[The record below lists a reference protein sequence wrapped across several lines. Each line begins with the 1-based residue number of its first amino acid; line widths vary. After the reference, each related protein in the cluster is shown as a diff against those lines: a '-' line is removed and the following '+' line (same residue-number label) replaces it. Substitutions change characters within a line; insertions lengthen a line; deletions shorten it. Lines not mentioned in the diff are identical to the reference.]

1 MGKYFYTL
9 ASHFF
14 PAFSLLHSL
23 SLCPAPPPL
32 PPLVLSCF
40 AFIFI
45 NSFHNIYFISNISF
59 AKRKKMR
66 ILKKSERMKE
76 KKLDKERQ
84 SGRVFVH
91 FLFPSFN
98 SILVHWCFCFR
109 FLFVLFLYVCV
120 CISFFFG
127 CRTVELYFSSF
138 SRLVHCLDTTSL
150 MFFHLRV
157 HTFALFI
164 RSLAHSPACSISIS
178 ISLI

>member
-59 AKRKKMR
+59 AKRKKNADTEKKR
-66 ILKKSERMKE
+66 KNERKKSWAKNG
-76 KKLDKERQ
+76 KAD
-84 SGRVFVH
+84 V
-91 FLFPSFN
+91 FLFTFYSLR
-98 SILVHWCFCFR
+98 SILFLFTDAFVFASFSYCFFMCVCVFR
-109 FLFVLFLYVCV
+109 FFLAAALLSF
-120 CISFFFG
+120 IS
-127 CRTVELYFSSF
+127 VP
-138 SRLVHCLDTTSL
+138 
-150 MFFHLRV
+150 FH
-157 HTFALFI
+157 AWFI
-164 RSLAHSPACSISIS
+164 V
-178 ISLI
+178 